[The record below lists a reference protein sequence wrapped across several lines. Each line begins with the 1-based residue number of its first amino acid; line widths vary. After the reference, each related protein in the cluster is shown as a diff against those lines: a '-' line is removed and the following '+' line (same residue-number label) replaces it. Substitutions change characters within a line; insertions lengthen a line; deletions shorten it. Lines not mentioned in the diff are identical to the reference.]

1 MKNARSGQLF
11 YSVTLR
17 KGTPSAL
24 SREDVFE
31 NVGGNTLV
39 VSVIEA
45 KNLVRADKS
54 GDSDPYVTL
63 EYNKTKKKS
72 EVIMDDLNPKF
83 NFNASF
89 NYASGKGQ
97 QVALT
102 IKDWNRI
109 GKANKSIGQVSI
121 DVERLQPGESKESWL
136 QLEGVPTGSVLVG
149 VYRTKPIEGEEDEGG
164 MPEQGQEPFSPS
176 PVKRKKSIFS
186 FKVKSPRKVSMIG

>member
-1 MKNARSGQLF
+1 MPLA
-11 YSVTLR
+11 
-17 KGTPSAL
+17 P
-24 SREDVFE
+24 E
-31 NVGGNTLV
+31 
-39 VSVIEA
+39 
-45 KNLVRADKS
+45 
-54 GDSDPYVTL
+54 
-63 EYNKTKKKS
+63 KKS